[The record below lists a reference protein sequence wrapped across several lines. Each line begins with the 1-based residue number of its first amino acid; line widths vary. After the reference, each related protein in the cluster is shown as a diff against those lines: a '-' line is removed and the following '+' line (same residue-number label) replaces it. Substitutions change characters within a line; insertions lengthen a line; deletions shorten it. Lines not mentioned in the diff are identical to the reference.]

1 MDPSQFVR
9 GFRESSPYIH
19 RFRGQTFVIAFGG
32 NVLADGSFPS
42 IASDIAL
49 LKSLGVGIVLVCGA
63 EPQILTSLLQEGIEL
78 TVTGQGPVVTV
89 EALRVVSR
97 AVGGVRF
104 EVEAALSRG
113 VTGSPM
119 SGAEVKVVSGN
130 FLMARPLGVIDGID
144 HQFYGKPR
152 EVRVDAIRSQIE
164 EGQVVLLSPL
174 GGALS
179 GDLFLLSAE
188 DVAQEAAISLAAS
201 KLIFLVDDDGVPDP
215 AGGVCREL
223 TDREAQKILVSGETL
238 KPVLRDLIGRAVRTV
253 SSGVDRVHLVNR
265 FRDGALL
272 LELFTRDGLGTLISS
287 DPFEAIR
294 SATIEDVPGI
304 LDLIRPL
311 ETMGILVGRNR
322 DAIETEIGRFAV
334 THRDGKIIG
343 CAALYPFP
351 EHGMAEVA
359 CLAIHPEYRNTGRAA
374 HLLAWFEKKARSMG
388 VKRLFV
394 LSTQA
399 EHWFVDRGFV
409 AGRIDELP
417 PVRQDL
423 YNHSRKSLV
432 LYKSLGG

>member
-417 PVRQDL
+417 SVRQDL